1 MNKSNSLFDK
11 QLIKESLGASV
22 RKLDP
27 RTMIKNPIMFTV
39 EIVTAVM
46 FVLLFYI
53 LISGDTT
60 QGSFGYN
67 LVVFVVLFI
76 TLLFANFAEAIAE
89 ARGKA
94 QADSLRK
101 TREETPAKLVNGNT
115 VRIVSSNALK
125 KNDIFEC
132 EAGDIVPADGEIIE
146 GLASIDESA
155 ITGES
160 APVIREAGGDK
171 SSVTGGT
178 KVLSDRI
185 RVRVTAMPGE
195 SFLDKMISLVEGASR
210 QKTPNEIALT
220 ILLAGFTLVFVIVC
234 ATLKPFADYVG
245 ANITIAA
252 FISLFVC
259 LIPTTIGA
267 GINWSGC

>member
-125 KNDIFEC
+125 KTISSNVRR
-132 EAGDIVPADGEIIE
+132 ATSSRPTARSSRGSPRSTKAPLPAK
-146 GLASIDESA
+146 A
-155 ITGES
+155 
-160 APVIREAGGDK
+160 R
-171 SSVTGGT
+171 
-178 KVLSDRI
+178 R
-185 RVRVTAMPGE
+185 
-195 SFLDKMISLVEGASR
+195 
-210 QKTPNEIALT
+210 
-220 ILLAGFTLVFVIVC
+220 
-234 ATLKPFADYVG
+234 
-245 ANITIAA
+245 
-252 FISLFVC
+252 
-259 LIPTTIGA
+259 
-267 GINWSGC
+267 